1 MKEGAAKMRKNKHF
15 FSCFVSVLLIISI
28 VTNGCSHDDTNANVT
43 VKKNDTAQMQKA
55 QKTPFG
61 KYPKEISYTLGKMT
75 GANNSNMPENDN
87 YENNAYT
94 RYLKEKLN
102 IQNKDVFE
110 VPDEEYD
117 SFVSM
122 AMATGNLPDV
132 MLVRSHEELEEL
144 VKKDL
149 IADLSEVYENCAS
162 KTIKE
167 IYQSYDKS
175 LLSGVR
181 FEGKLMALPET
192 NIDDGPNLFWV
203 RKDWM
208 DKLGLQEPKTMQD
221 VEEIVTAF
229 VKKNPGE
236 NGPGE
241 TVGLLCDTKLTGECG
256 YSSQYLMDIVFSCYG
271 AYPKQWI
278 ENKDKEVVYGSIQPE
293 VKKALFK
300 LHEYYKNG
308 VLDKGFLLRTT
319 NNLKELIING
329 KAGAF
334 FGPWW
339 SPNNPLVDAVRKNSR
354 ADWKPY
360 LITTDGTVT
369 NYFSQNPTYKYVV
382 VRKGFKHPEIVVKIL
397 NVLFDYAR
405 YQDKSANEI
414 AKYYQWNVDPT
425 ARPLAINVDYNDAL
439 QRCYHNLRMVKSR
452 EQS

>member
-1 MKEGAAKMRKNKHF
+1 
-15 FSCFVSVLLIISI
+15 
-28 VTNGCSHDDTNANVT
+28 
-43 VKKNDTAQMQKA
+43 
-55 QKTPFG
+55 
-61 KYPKEISYTLGKMT
+61 
-75 GANNSNMPENDN
+75 MPENDN

-236 NGPGE
+236 NGPGDSW
-241 TVGLLCDTKLTGECG
+241 TF
-256 YSSQYLMDIVFSCYG
+256 M
-271 AYPKQWI
+271 
-278 ENKDKEVVYGSIQPE
+278 
-293 VKKALFK
+293 
-300 LHEYYKNG
+300 
-308 VLDKGFLLRTT
+308 
-319 NNLKELIING
+319 
-329 KAGAF
+329 
-334 FGPWW
+334 
-339 SPNNPLVDAVRKNSR
+339 
-354 ADWKPY
+354 
-360 LITTDGTVT
+360 
-369 NYFSQNPTYKYVV
+369 
-382 VRKGFKHPEIVVKIL
+382 
-397 NVLFDYAR
+397 
-405 YQDKSANEI
+405 
-414 AKYYQWNVDPT
+414 
-425 ARPLAINVDYNDAL
+425 
-439 QRCYHNLRMVKSR
+439 
-452 EQS
+452 